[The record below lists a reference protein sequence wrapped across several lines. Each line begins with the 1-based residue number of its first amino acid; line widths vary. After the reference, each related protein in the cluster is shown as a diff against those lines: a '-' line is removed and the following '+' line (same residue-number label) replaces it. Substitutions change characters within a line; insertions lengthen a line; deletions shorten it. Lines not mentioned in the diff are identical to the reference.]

1 MKEIEI
7 VSNFCQYKI
16 SNTFSYCKNYKV
28 WSLYHFMLQNFE
40 YLLGGAL

>member
-7 VSNFCQYKI
+7 VSNFCHYKI
-16 SNTFSYCKNYKV
+16 SNTFSYCKNYKFR
-28 WSLYHFMLQNFE
+28 SLYHFMLQNFE